1 VPAFLLA
8 CLAYLG
14 VALPASTL
22 GLLWPSMRLSFGEPV
37 GALGF
42 LLVFGVT
49 ASVIASAATGRILSR
64 VRVGPVVAL
73 GTLLS
78 ALALAAEALAPS
90 LWVFTGGIVVFGL
103 GFGLIDSALN
113 AHAASHFGAR
123 DVNWMHASYGL
134 GAIIGPL
141 LVTALLSDGITWR
154 WAYGTIAVT
163 QVAVACVLTV
173 ARRNWGMDPACPAPG
188 SPDPLAPAAPDRES
202 AERPSG
208 ARRRNPAQ
216 VVVLTTLAFTATETG
231 IESGAGIWGYIFLT
245 AGRGLQRDA
254 AGVAVSAYWAT
265 MFLGRVI
272 LGPVAERI
280 GPARLLAGA
289 VAGVPVGAALMAVP
303 GPRILAV
310 IGMMTVGLAAAPI
323 FPLLTLTT
331 AQRVGASDVTG
342 TTRAVSLQV
351 AASALGAAVVPAGLG
366 LAIGAFNAGI
376 LAPLLLV
383 LGLAMGILYGLLPRS
398 AGRSSAGGRRRTGRR
413 P

>member
-90 LWVFTGGIVVFGL
+90 LSVFTGGIVVFGL

-113 AHAASHFGAR
+113 AYAASHFGAR

-141 LVTALLSDGITWR
+141 LVTALLSGGITWR
-154 WAYGTIAVT
+154 WAYGTITVT

-173 ARRNWGMDPACPAPG
+173 ARRDWETDPACSRPAPAT
-188 SPDPLAPAAPDRES
+188 PDGES
-202 AERPSG
+202 AGRPSG
-208 ARRRNPAQ
+208 RRKPALA
-216 VVVLTTLAFTATETG
+216 VVLTALAFTATETG

-272 LGPVAERI
+272 LGPAAGRI
-280 GPARLLAGA
+280 GPARVLAGA
-289 VAGVPVGAALMAVP
+289 VAGVPAGAALMVVP

-310 IGMMTVGLAAAPI
+310 IGMMAVGLAAAPI

-342 TTRAVSLQV
+342 TTRTVSLQV
-351 AASALGAAVVPAGLG
+351 AASALGGAAVPAGLG
-366 LAIGAFNAGI
+366 LAIGAFSAGI

-383 LGLAMGILYGLLPRS
+383 LGLAMGGLYGLLSRS
-398 AGRSSAGGRRRTGRR
+398 AGRSAAGGRRRTGRVVL
-413 P
+413 

>member
-1 VPAFLLA
+1 VPALLLA
-8 CLAYLG
+8 CLTYLG

-42 LLVFGVT
+42 LLVFGVI
-49 ASVIASAATGRILSR
+49 ASVMASAATGRILSR

-78 ALALAAEALAPS
+78 ALALAAEALAPA
-90 LWVFTGGIVVFGL
+90 LWVFAGGIVVFGV

-154 WAYGTIAVT
+154 WAYGTIAAT

-173 ARRNWGMDPACPAPG
+173 ARRSWRTDPVRSRP
-188 SPDPLAPAAPDRES
+188 APDRES
-202 AERPSG
+202 AERP
-208 ARRRNPAQ
+208 RRRKPAPA
-216 VVVLTTLAFTATETG
+216 VVLTALAFTAAETG

-272 LGPVAERI
+272 LGPAAERI
-280 GPARLLAGA
+280 GPARVLAGA
-289 VAGVPVGAALMAVP
+289 VAGVPAGAALMAVP
-303 GPRILAV
+303 GPRLLAV

-331 AQRVGASDVTG
+331 AQRVGTGDIIG

-351 AASALGAAVVPAGLG
+351 AASALGAAAVPACLG
-366 LAIGAFNAGI
+366 LTIGAFGAGI

-383 LGLAMGILYGLLPRS
+383 LGLVMGILYGLLS
-398 AGRSSAGGRRRTGRR
+398 RTGLS
-413 P
+413 